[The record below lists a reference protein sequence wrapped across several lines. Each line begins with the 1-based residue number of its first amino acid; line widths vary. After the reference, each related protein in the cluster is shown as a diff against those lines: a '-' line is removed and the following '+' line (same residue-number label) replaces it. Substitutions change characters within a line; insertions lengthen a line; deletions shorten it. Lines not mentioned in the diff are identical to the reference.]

1 MAQHFDAIVLGAGG
15 MGSAA
20 AYYLAKA
27 GQRVLVLE
35 QFELDHPKGSSYGSS
50 RVIRY
55 AYDHP
60 TYIHLMRSTYPLWFA
75 LEAEMGEKLYTPTG
89 SLDMGLP
96 DSPEFQAL
104 RASMDQTQVP
114 YEQWTQDTV
123 RDRFPQFRLED
134 GMTAIYQADA
144 GILAASQCVWAHLR
158 LAQALGAV
166 IQERSPILK
175 IIPQPHSVEVYTA
188 TEVYY
193 AERLV
198 ITAGS
203 WAKDLLATLGL
214 DLPLWVMPTQIAFFQ
229 PDHPADYGTDRLPVF
244 LLQTQATAQHS
255 TAQHSTAQLGTD
267 AYYGIPTHD
276 GMGVK
281 ISTFYGWDLV
291 DRPDEVD
298 YTPSQAW
305 IEQIREF
312 LQRYLPG
319 VNGEV
324 ISTRRCL
331 YTMTPDKH
339 FVIDRHPE
347 YPHIVFGAGFSGH
360 GFKFTTL
367 VGSILTDLLL
377 KGETAHDISLFKR
390 SRFLKR
396 EIFV

>member
-1 MAQHFDAIVLGAGG
+1 MAQYFDAIVIGAGG

-35 QFELDHPKGSSYGSS
+35 QFELDHQKGSSYGSS

-60 TYIHLMRSTYPLWFA
+60 AYIHLIRSTYPLWFA
-75 LEAEMGEKLYTPTG
+75 LEAEIGKKLYTQTG
-89 SLDMGLP
+89 SLDIGFPNL
-96 DSPEFQAL
+96 PEFQAL
-104 RASMDQTQVP
+104 RASMEQTGIP
-114 YEQWTQDTV
+114 YEQWTKDEV
-123 RDRFPQFRLED
+123 SDRFPQFRLED
-134 GMTAIYQADA
+134 GMTAIYQAEA
-144 GILAASQCVWAHLR
+144 GILAASQCVWAHLH

-175 IIPQPHSVEVYTA
+175 IIPKANSVEVYTA

-193 AERLV
+193 AEQLV
-198 ITAGS
+198 ITAGG
-203 WAKDLLATLGL
+203 WAKDLLAMLNL
-214 DLPLWVMPTQIAFFQ
+214 DLPLWIMPTQIVFFQ
-229 PDHPADYGTDRLPVF
+229 PDRPADYGTDRFPVF
-244 LLQTQATAQHS
+244 LLQGVDNHCA
-255 TAQHSTAQLGTD
+255 D
-267 AYYGIPTHD
+267 EYYGIPTHD
-276 GMGVK
+276 GVGVK

-291 DRPDEVD
+291 ERPDEVD
-298 YTPSQAW
+298 YNPSQVW

-312 LQRYLPG
+312 LRRYLPG
-319 VNGEV
+319 VNGKV
-324 ISTRRCL
+324 VSTRRCL

-367 VGSILTDLLL
+367 VGSILTDMLL
-377 KGETAHDISLFKR
+377 KGETVHDISLFRR

-396 EIFV
+396 ETFV